1 MARGAKPRL
10 LEEWAAE
17 EVLDPCGKDSE
28 GGCARTRGGGGTQG
42 NIDRVSI
49 AWLRPPFS
57 VPIFFPRPAR
67 MRQVPI
73 VDSARGCPTHT
84 HLLILN
90 NSKSYLNFVLYF

>member
-57 VPIFFPRPAR
+57 VPIVFPRSAGPTTLRHVSVDGKEAR
-67 MRQVPI
+67 TAPNPG
-73 VDSARGCPTHT
+73 AYRG
-84 HLLILN
+84 
-90 NSKSYLNFVLYF
+90 